1 MPQATSV
8 NSADEEA
15 PSGKT
20 KRRRSPQNG
29 GRNGFDDYPNS
40 PIDVI
45 ENPYQSGSQCPC
57 CSNGKLYEG
66 EARQGIQYDASPLIQ
81 VKRHRKNVL
90 RCNACGLEQVP
101 GKSIPRHTN
110 EARSAI
116 VVERALGCYTSSIC
130 TQSNKNDII
139 LYFTS
144 NKYLAENFTGLLV
157 Q

>member
-8 NSADEEA
+8 NSTDEEA

-116 VVERALGCYTSSIC
+116 VVERALGMPHEQYLYSI
-130 TQSNKNDII
+130 
-139 LYFTS
+139 
-144 NKYLAENFTGLLV
+144 E
-157 Q
+157 